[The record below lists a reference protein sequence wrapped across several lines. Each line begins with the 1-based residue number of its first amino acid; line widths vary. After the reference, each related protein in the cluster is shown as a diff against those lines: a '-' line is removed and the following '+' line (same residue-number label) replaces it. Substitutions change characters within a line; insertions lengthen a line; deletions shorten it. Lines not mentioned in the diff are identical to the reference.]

1 MVKLNKIYT
10 RTGDKGET
18 GLGDGSRLP
27 KHAPRVA
34 AYGDI
39 DETNSILGL
48 AVIALQASSDGHS
61 DLITI
66 LARIQNDLFDLGAD
80 LCVPE
85 QDAEEPGSSLRMT
98 ASQVENLEHDIDT
111 LNAGLEP
118 LTSFVL
124 PGGTAAAAHLHH
136 CRTVARRAERT
147 ITELATQTAINEH
160 ALTYINRLSDLLF
173 VMARVANT
181 ASVGDVLWK
190 PGGER

>member
-18 GLGDGSRLP
+18 GLGDGTRLP
-27 KHAPRVA
+27 KHAPRVS

-39 DETNSILGL
+39 DETNAILGL
-48 AVIALQASSDGHS
+48 AVITLQESPDDQSAIVS
-61 DLITI
+61 I

-85 QDAEEPGSSLRMT
+85 HDAEEPGSSLRMT
-98 ASQVENLEHDIDT
+98 TSQVEALEYNIDN

-124 PGGTAAAAHLHH
+124 PGGTATAAHLHH
-136 CRTVARRAERT
+136 GRTVARRAERT
-147 ITELATQTAINEH
+147 MTDLATQAPINEH

-173 VMARVANT
+173 VMARVANR

-190 PGGER
+190 PGGKR

>member
-18 GLGDGSRLP
+18 GLGDGTRLP

-34 AYGDI
+34 AYGDV
-39 DETNSILGL
+39 DETNAILGL
-48 AVIALQASSDGHS
+48 AIIAVQDNPDGRP
-61 DLITI
+61 DLISMLT
-66 LARIQNDLFDLGAD
+66 RIQNDLFDLGAD

-85 QDAEEPGSSLRMT
+85 QDTEEPGSSLRMT
-98 ASQVENLEHDIDT
+98 ASQVEALEHDIDA

-124 PGGTAAAAHLHH
+124 PGGTATAAHLHH
-136 CRTVARRAERT
+136 ARTVTRRAERT
-147 ITELATQTAINEH
+147 MTDLAIQAPINEH

-173 VMARVANT
+173 VMARTANKAT
-181 ASVGDVLWK
+181 IGDILWK
-190 PGGER
+190 PGGQR